1 MSEEIAPDVRIDQ
14 RGAGCPG
21 PLMSLVGKIK
31 SADSGT
37 TFELLTSDEGS
48 KDDVPDWLDKAG
60 HELLGIEAHE
70 DEGYWSIYVR
80 KS

>member
-1 MSEEIAPDVRIDQ
+1 MSETVDPDVRIDQ

-21 PLMSLVGKIK
+21 PLMSLVGEIK
-31 SADSGT
+31 AADAGT

-60 HELLGIEAHE
+60 HELVGVEEH
-70 DEGYWSIYVR
+70 DDYWSIYVR
-80 KS
+80 TS